1 MAGHRHAGKV
11 DLRVLGCSQ
20 RNFRAVAGLRR
31 HGRVGGW
38 EAGRGNRTLV
48 FSLEGYCSTIELH
61 PRRTTAGSSKREPRH
76 PGFACWAGVFCQG
89 ILGSGECR
97 IRTCEGIIHQIYSLT
112 PLTARETPLVLLPVG
127 QGQRRMLWLCAGC
140 MPLVGAAGGC
150 RWQCLCGGRDLWLGK
165 WLRWWFSGWRNLRN
179 RGSLVR
185 AEIGPAL
192 AAGRAC

>member
-61 PRRTTAGSSKREPRH
+61 PRRTTAGSSRREPRH
-76 PGFACWAGVFCQG
+76 PGFACRAGM
-89 ILGSGECR
+89 LGWRVLPRHTGQWGVQDSNLRRNNPSDLQSDPFDRSGNSPR
-97 IRTCEGIIHQIYSLT
+97 A
-112 PLTARETPLVLLPVG
+112 PARG
-127 QGQRRMLWLCAGC
+127 A
-140 MPLVGAAGGC
+140 GAATDALVACRLYASGGC
-150 RWQCLCGGRDLWLGK
+150 PLAMFV
-165 WLRWWFSGWRNLRN
+165 WWT
-179 RGSLVR
+179 
-185 AEIGPAL
+185 
-192 AAGRAC
+192 